1 MKVLLID
8 DHPLINSG
16 LASYLEETGRFSV
29 SGQVNT
35 LAEAV
40 NFIKEAAAS
49 KTGNFPSLV
58 ILDILLG
65 EENGLDF
72 IPFLNDFCRVKK
84 LSKPPVLICS
94 VLEDPFRIQTALKLG
109 ASGYIPKTGN
119 KADLLCAIDTVL
131 RGETYITD
139 EHNIKINES
148 YGVYTQ
154 LTKRELQVLN
164 FIKQNKTNQQIAKV
178 MGINIR
184 TVENHISNI
193 YFKTGKDNRLELMKL

>member
-1 MKVLLID
+1 MRVLLID

-29 SGQVNT
+29 MAQLNS
-35 LAEAV
+35 LSEAIR
-40 NFIKEAAAS
+40 FIEKAPA
-49 KTGNFPSLV
+49 KTGLPSLV

-72 IPFLNDFCRVKK
+72 LPFLENFCRENNV
-84 LSKPPVLICS
+84 SKPPVLVCS

-109 ASGYIPKTGN
+109 ASGYVPKTGS

-131 RGETYITD
+131 RGEIYITG
-139 EHNIKINES
+139 EHNVKLNEAS
-148 YGVYTQ
+148 GTYTKF
-154 LTKRELQVLN
+154 TKREFQVLDL
-164 FIKQNKTNQQIAKV
+164 IKQNKTNQQIAKTLS
-178 MGINIR
+178 ISIR